1 MKNARRIWRFLPLF
15 GLLLSLIASQAAGQD
30 SSKVAKSKQH
40 AADEAR
46 EAAQKLDEFMSNPS
60 TSIPRSLLKNAEAV
74 AVFTNVKKAGFIVG
88 GTKGDGVISRRT
100 GNTWSPPV
108 YYDMGGADIGL
119 QVGGKQTDY
128 IVVFMTPAAL
138 NDLLDDEFELSAAA
152 GVAAGPMGETAA
164 VTTGK
169 ASNVYI
175 YSNSGGAFAG
185 ATVGGGSIKA
195 NNSINEA
202 VYKMKAGDALR
213 GAAQLKPAG
222 LPAELTAFSSTL
234 AKYSN

>member
-1 MKNARRIWRFLPLF
+1 MLV

-30 SSKVAKSKQH
+30 SSKVKKSKEH
-40 AADEAR
+40 ASNEAR
-46 EAAQKLDEFMSNPS
+46 EAAQKFEEFMSNS
-60 TSIPRSLLKNAEAV
+60 SRSIPRSLLQRAEAV
-74 AVFTNVKKAGFIVG
+74 AVFTNVKKGGFIVG
-88 GTKGDGVISRRT
+88 GTSGDGVISRRT
-100 GNTWSPPV
+100 GASWSPPV

-119 QVGGKQTDY
+119 QIGGKQTDY
-128 IVVFMTPAAL
+128 IVVFMTPTAL

-169 ASNVYI
+169 ESNVYI

-185 ATVGGGSIKA
+185 ATVGGGTIKA

-202 VYKMKAGDALR
+202 LYKMKAGDALR
-213 GAAQLKPAG
+213 NAAQIKAEG
-222 LPAELTAFSSTL
+222 LPPELGNFSASL
-234 AKYSN
+234 AKYSKK

>member
-1 MKNARRIWRFLPLF
+1 MTFF
-15 GLLLSLIASQAAGQD
+15 GLVLSLIASQAAGQD
-30 SSKVAKSKQH
+30 SGKVKKSKEN
-40 AADEAR
+40 AANEAR

-60 TSIPRSLLKNAEAV
+60 KSIPRSMLQNAEAV
-74 AVFTNVKKAGFIVG
+74 AVFTNVKKGGFIVG
-88 GTKGDGVISRRT
+88 GTSGDGVISRRI
-100 GNTWSPPV
+100 GKTWSPPV

-128 IVVFMTPAAL
+128 IVVFMTPQAL

-164 VTTGK
+164 ATTGK

-202 VYKMKAGDALR
+202 IYKMKAGEALR
-213 GAAQLKPAG
+213 NAAQLKPAG
-222 LPAELTAFSSTL
+222 LPAELTAFSTTL